1 MGGNIFGT
9 GIKETMNKN
18 KNTKK
23 YWKAVCAV
31 AVCMA
36 TGMTMQHTAQAAEWN
51 DIYYTKEQESFAQKV
66 LIPLDT
72 DNIRNLL
79 PEYLLKPFFMQNQAQ
94 NAMIQTLSCEEEELS
109 LFQTEDL
116 RGTYVYANV
125 HNYVN
130 VRKGPST
137 EYECVGKLYAD
148 AVAVFIAEEGDW
160 THISS
165 GSVTGYIKSEYLLFG
180 EEAEQAIQAKYKR
193 EFVVTCNI
201 LNLRADAGTEFDI
214 LGKLQN
220 GMTGEVLS
228 ESEEWAKVK
237 INGTVGYVSK
247 EFIRIT
253 SEVNYAVSA
262 EEEAAR
268 EAELRAQAEAEA
280 ARKAKEKAAAEAAA
294 QKQKEEADQKIALGT
309 EIAQYAIQF
318 EGNPYVW
325 GGTSLTNG
333 ADCSG
338 FVYAVYRDFGYTLVR
353 SSKDQAACSA
363 YQSITPNTVN
373 LQPGD
378 LVFYASGGVVDHV
391 ALYIGNGKVI
401 QASTPKDG
409 IVISKFNYRTPHS
422 AKRVL

>member
-1 MGGNIFGT
+1 M
-9 GIKETMNKN
+9 
-18 KNTKK
+18 
-23 YWKAVCAV
+23 
-31 AVCMA
+31 
-36 TGMTMQHTAQAAEWN
+36 
-51 DIYYTKEQESFAQKV
+51 
-66 LIPLDT
+66 
-72 DNIRNLL
+72 
-79 PEYLLKPFFMQNQAQ
+79 
-94 NAMIQTLSCEEEELS
+94 
-109 LFQTEDL
+109 
-116 RGTYVYANV
+116 
-125 HNYVN
+125 N

-137 EYECVGKLYAD
+137 EYECVGKLHAD
-148 AVAVFIAEEGDW
+148 AVAEFIEEEGDW
-160 THISS
+160 TLISS

-180 EEAEQAIQAKYKR
+180 EEAEQAIQNKYKK

-201 LNLRADAGTEFDI
+201 LNLRAGEGTDFDI

-253 SEVNYAVSA
+253 CELNYAVSA

-294 QKQKEEADQKIALGT
+294 KKQREEAAQKLALGT
-309 EIAQYAIQF
+309 EIAQYAVQF
-318 EGNPYVW
+318 VGNPYVW
-325 GGTSLTNG
+325 GGTSLTDG

-353 SSKDQAACSA
+353 SSRDQASCSS
-363 YQSITPNTVN
+363 YQAITPNTAN

-391 ALYIGNGKVI
+391 ALYIGNGKVV

>member
-1 MGGNIFGT
+1 M
-9 GIKETMNKN
+9 
-18 KNTKK
+18 
-23 YWKAVCAV
+23 V
-31 AVCMA
+31 AGMA
-36 TGMTMQHTAQAAEWN
+36 MQHTAQAAEWN
-51 DIYYTKEQESFAQKV
+51 DIYYTKDKEIFAQN
-66 LIPLDT
+66 IIAPLDT
-72 DNIRNLL
+72 DAIRTLL
-79 PEYLLKPFFMQNQAQ
+79 PDHLLKPFTVHIPQETRAVMYLIDEAEQ
-94 NAMIQTLSCEEEELS
+94 LS

-116 RGTYVYANV
+116 KGTYVYANV
-125 HNYVN
+125 YNYVN

-137 EYECVGKLYAD
+137 EYECVGKLHAD
-148 AVAVFIAEEGDW
+148 AVAEFIQTEGDW
-160 THISS
+160 TLISS

-180 EEAEQAIQAKYKR
+180 EEAQAAIQKKYKK

-201 LNLRADAGTEFDI
+201 LNLRAGEGTDFDV

-220 GMTGEVLS
+220 GMKGEVLS

-237 INGTVGYVSK
+237 INDTVGYVSK

-253 SEVNYAVSA
+253 CELNYAVSA

-268 EAELRAQAEAEA
+268 EAELKAQAEAEA
-280 ARKAKEKAAAEAAA
+280 ARKAKEKAEAEAAA
-294 QKQKEEADQKIALGT
+294 KKQKEEAAQKLELGT
-309 EIAQYAIQF
+309 KIAQYAIQF

-325 GGTSLTNG
+325 GGTSLTDG

-338 FVYAVYRDFGYTLVR
+338 FVYAVYREFGYTLLR

-363 YQSITPNTVN
+363 YQSITPNTAN
-373 LQPGD
+373 LHPGD